1 MTETVGSSAW
11 LRRVFEEEA
20 RDDLF
25 AGHAPQEQPVLVL
38 LAPRIAVTMWLVFFG
53 LVGSL
58 LIALPAG
65 MVAALKRRS
74 WPGFTISAAAQLGM
88 AVPAFWGGIMLILL
102 GLLLYA
108 LR

>member
-38 LAPRIAVTMWLVFFG
+38 LGGQPAAVKKSQSGEPKVQATRVRHLASFVIR
-53 LVGSL
+53 LSSSPSL
-58 LIALPAG
+58 I
-65 MVAALKRRS
+65 RR
-74 WPGFTISAAAQLGM
+74 
-88 AVPAFWGGIMLILL
+88 
-102 GLLLYA
+102 
-108 LR
+108 

>member
-38 LAPRIAVTMWLVFFG
+38 LGGQPAAGKTRAQHAILAKPTVPSRRRAPSVLSWLPW
-53 LVGSL
+53 SH
-58 LIALPAG
+58 A
-65 MVAALKRRS
+65 R
-74 WPGFTISAAAQLGM
+74 
-88 AVPAFWGGIMLILL
+88 
-102 GLLLYA
+102 
-108 LR
+108 

>member
-38 LAPRIAVTMWLVFFG
+38 LGGQPAAGKTRAQHAILAEHVVALVRN
-53 LVGSL
+53 
-58 LIALPAG
+58 
-65 MVAALKRRS
+65 K
-74 WPGFTISAAAQLGM
+74 AQ
-88 AVPAFWGGIMLILL
+88 VETRGGQ
-102 GLLLYA
+102 
-108 LR
+108 RDN

>member
-38 LAPRIAVTMWLVFFG
+38 LG
-53 LVGSL
+53 GQ
-58 LIALPAG
+58 PAAG
-65 MVAALKRRS
+65 K
-74 WPGFTISAAAQLGM
+74 T
-88 AVPAFWGGIMLILL
+88 
-102 GLLLYA
+102 A
-108 LR
+108 LRS

>member
-38 LAPRIAVTMWLVFFG
+38 LGGQPAAGKTRSQHAILAEHVANLQVRDVRVRESCGVAPHPFCFHTRNLHCDT
-53 LVGSL
+53 
-58 LIALPAG
+58 
-65 MVAALKRRS
+65 
-74 WPGFTISAAAQLGM
+74 
-88 AVPAFWGGIMLILL
+88 
-102 GLLLYA
+102 
-108 LR
+108 

>member
-38 LAPRIAVTMWLVFFG
+38 LGGQPAAGKTRAQHAILAEQRG
-53 LVGSL
+53 QHR
-58 LIALPAG
+58 LPAG
-65 MVAALKRRS
+65 EVEIAHGRSSAGCLRIAGARRMGS
-74 WPGFTISAAAQLGM
+74 P
-88 AVPAFWGGIMLILL
+88 
-102 GLLLYA
+102 
-108 LR
+108 LRPRK

>member
-38 LAPRIAVTMWLVFFG
+38 LGGQPAAGKTRAQHAILAG
-53 LVGSL
+53 LV
-58 LIALPAG
+58 AW
-65 MVAALKRRS
+65 AALR
-74 WPGFTISAAAQLGM
+74 
-88 AVPAFWGGIMLILL
+88 GG
-102 GLLLYA
+102 GK
-108 LR
+108 

>member
-38 LAPRIAVTMWLVFFG
+38 LGGQPAAGKTRAQHAILAEHED
-53 LVGSL
+53 VGHYS
-58 LIALPAG
+58 ALHLTNEASNF
-65 MVAALKRRS
+65 K
-74 WPGFTISAAAQLGM
+74 Q
-88 AVPAFWGGIMLILL
+88 
-102 GLLLYA
+102 
-108 LR
+108 